1 MINHAICAV
10 LRTWLNARINR
21 QIFISLYKGNE
32 AENVEGILKMILD
45 VFNMR
50 IIYILSEWEEEKNS
64 AINCMSSTKK
74 IHHSQE
80 HIDVTLRK

>member
-1 MINHAICAV
+1 M
-10 LRTWLNARINR
+10 NAGINR

-50 IIYILSEWEEEKNS
+50 VIHILSKWEEEKNC

-74 IHHSQE
+74 IHHS
-80 HIDVTLRK
+80 

>member
-10 LRTWLNARINR
+10 PRTWLNAGINR

-50 IIYILSEWEEEKNS
+50 VIYILSKWEEEK
-64 AINCMSSTKK
+64 
-74 IHHSQE
+74 QR
-80 HIDVTLRK
+80 D

>member
-10 LRTWLNARINR
+10 PRTWLNAGINR

-50 IIYILSEWEEEKNS
+50 VIYILSKWEEEKNS

-74 IHHSQE
+74 DTPFLTE
-80 HIDVTLRK
+80 NTLM